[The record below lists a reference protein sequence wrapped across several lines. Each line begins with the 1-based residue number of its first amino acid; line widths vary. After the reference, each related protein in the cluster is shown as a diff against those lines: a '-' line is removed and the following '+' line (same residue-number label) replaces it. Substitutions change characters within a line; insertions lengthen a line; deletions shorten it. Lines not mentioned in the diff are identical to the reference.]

1 MRQCYGNN
9 QDRIQNSKE
18 LVNGSLGTRQKRE
31 RRKKA
36 FFPIFL
42 SSGLEGIHLCLP
54 LLSHLTIFSYCLA
67 SLCLPGAQRAK
78 LFTLDPIP
86 SVNCHP

>member
-1 MRQCYGNN
+1 MVVWEL
-9 QDRIQNSKE
+9 DR
-18 LVNGSLGTRQKRE
+18 RE
-31 RRKKA
+31 REGKRH

-67 SLCLPGAQRAK
+67 SLCLPGAQGAE